1 MTRRMTWI
9 VLAAETAVLAVVAV
23 AGAQT
28 PTPQPTPQSP
38 AASVPDR
45 PGVVYADRAR
55 TTATVKA
62 VDREKRTVTLE
73 GSGGRTV
80 TVNVP
85 PEAQNFD
92 RVQVGDKVN
101 VEYLDAVALFVR
113 KADGRPAASD
123 VSEVRLAP
131 KGGTPGGVMVKVVE
145 VTARV
150 EGIDHG
156 TRKVTLRGPEGNTRV
171 FTVDPRVQ
179 RLDEVKPGDEVV
191 VRHTEALSL
200 RLDK

>member
-1 MTRRMTWI
+1 MARRLIRFVLTAEM
-9 VLAAETAVLAVVAV
+9 VALAAAAA

-28 PTPQPTPQSP
+28 PSPQSP

-62 VDREKRTVTLE
+62 IDREKRTVTLT

-80 TVNVP
+80 TVKVP
-85 PEAQNFD
+85 AEAQNFD

-101 VEYLDAVALFVR
+101 VEYFDAVALFVR
-113 KADGRPAASD
+113 KADAPPAANE

-131 KGGTPGGVMVKVVE
+131 KGGTPGGVMVNVVE

-150 EGIDHG
+150 EGIDYG
-156 TRKVTLRGPEGNTRV
+156 TRKVTLRSPDGFARV
-171 FTVDPRVQ
+171 VTVDPRVQ
-179 RLDEVKPGDEVV
+179 RLNEVKPGDEVV